1 MTRYRSEFEMT
12 DIPMP
17 VRRFVFP
24 LVALIGRVFGR
35 YGHFADAPAP
45 VRHPSSATLPGRN
58 ATSARSSAG

>member
-12 DIPMP
+12 EIPMP

-45 VRHPSSATLPGRN
+45 IQSTLERYTPGPQRDQ
-58 ATSARSSAG
+58 RP

>member
-1 MTRYRSEFEMT
+1 MTE
-12 DIPMP
+12 IPLV

-24 LVALIGRVFGR
+24 LVSLIGRVFGR

-45 VRHPSSATLPGRN
+45 IRSTPSATLPGRS